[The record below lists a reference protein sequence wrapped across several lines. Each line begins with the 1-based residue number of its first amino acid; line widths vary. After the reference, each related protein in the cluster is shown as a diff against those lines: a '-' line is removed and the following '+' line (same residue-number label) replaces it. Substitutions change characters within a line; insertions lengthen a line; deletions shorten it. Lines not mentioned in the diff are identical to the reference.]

1 MIPLDRVGLQTAERL
16 IDFGGKSAAAQ
27 AFAKDQ
33 LEGAVALHN
42 MLADK
47 GFAYLADE
55 VGMGKTYIALGVVSL
70 LRHFHPGL
78 RVLYVVPRSNIQ
90 EKWRKE
96 ARNFVAN
103 NWRVPDLRVKS
114 LQNSP
119 VVDLVSCDSL
129 AHLVTEVHAN
139 AHRDFVLRMSSFSLA
154 LRKDNTGWKNK
165 RRELRR
171 LLPWLP
177 HGQFDL
183 RDKDRFKET
192 YARAINAALPQ
203 FDLLVVDE
211 AHNLRHGYAGGS
223 ARNRLLALALGREDP
238 DVPYFRGGGPRVD
251 RVLTLS
257 ATPLEGDYREL
268 WNQLELLGKG
278 ALAPEL
284 IDGESRRGAQQER
297 TRSFMVRRLTGL
309 QLGDKRF
316 TKNMYRREWRRG
328 GVDEHG
334 ASLRTADDRERLV
347 VALVQK
353 KVSDVLADLG
363 RQSGR
368 TFGRRFQMGML
379 ASFESFLETAKLV
392 SDDDDPKF
400 DQADQTADELERD
413 GVDAVSIAHLAQ
425 SYRERFQEALP
436 HPKMNAV
443 AQSLATALRR
453 GEKTLVFVRR
463 VASVRELADKVAQSY
478 DDWLVS
484 RLVADVEPAVQAE
497 IERQF
502 LRYRRASSTGAVDVD
517 EDEQEVVADPEGD
530 GTPPDAGGNDSFF
543 AWFFRGERKLKVASG
558 GWFRRRRLT
567 DEKEALSIVL
577 DENYVDW
584 LGGEELAS
592 LTGLASR
599 LGVDSARLEADLRV
613 QAHAIFRSGSRQKR
627 FPRRRVFRAYQEAAI
642 RRLAAVDDDLGRLAR
657 ILAGELGWN
666 GAVAEDLEAPSDF
679 PGAADVLGL
688 PTAFSVLRRHPLGA
702 GVMRID
708 ETDPQTARPAAFVE
722 VLRQHEVLRELLSA
736 SMSLGH
742 PFVELWRVYVRL
754 RGTLSR
760 TGVDEPTVKDLA
772 TAYFD
777 ALQLEPEET
786 LGARQELAALVE
798 HFALLLDVNFP
809 DARDK
814 PLPEV
819 PKYLQSTLSA
829 QSPVGG
835 MSGRINASMVKQ
847 FRMPGYPYVLITTD
861 VLQEG
866 EDLHTFAARVMHYGI
881 SWTPSAMEQRTGRVD
896 RIGSLTHRRLSAGG
910 RPDADKFLQVQFP
923 YLDSTVEF
931 VQVREIFKRMDEF
944 VALLHRGLGAE
955 EAHQSAVNLASAIH
969 EQTPIKLPSSEALDS
984 PFDVDPSLL
993 LSEEDPH
1000 LAVPTSETD
1009 RYTAHLDQMLTELEG
1024 RIQIQWAQEPHRA
1037 GRLATA
1043 WVLPRRVVKAGAVP
1057 AQARRQPFAVRLR
1070 SDGGGLVLLQF
1081 ISPVGVVPIKDEGTI
1096 EAVFRL
1102 QARLPAA
1109 KICAVVDSKR
1119 DTYNLTAEVETPFH
1133 PDTLDLDEAVSAL
1146 ERCVVAADLVERE
1159 ILQTDA
1165 PLSVFAS
1172 DLRKELSRG

>member
-1 MIPLDRVGLQTAERL
+1 MIPLERLGLQTAGQL

-42 MLADK
+42 MLADE

-55 VGMGKTYIALGVVSL
+55 VGMGKTYIALGVISL
-70 LRHFHPGL
+70 MRHFHPGL
-78 RVLYVVPRSNIQ
+78 RVLYVVPRLNIQ

-103 NWRVPDLRVKS
+103 NWRLPDLRVKS

-119 VVDLVSCDSL
+119 VVDLVVCDSL

-154 LRKDNTGWKNK
+154 LRKDNAGWKTK

-171 LLPWLP
+171 LMPWLP
-177 HGQFDL
+177 HAQFDL
-183 RDKDRFKET
+183 RDKERFKET

-211 AHNLRHGYAGGS
+211 AHNLRHGYEHGS
-223 ARNRLLALALGREDP
+223 TRNRLLALALGREDP
-238 DVPYFRGGGPRVD
+238 EVPYFPGGGPRVD

-257 ATPLEGDYREL
+257 ATPLETDYKEL

-278 ALAPEL
+278 AIAPEL
-284 IDGESRRGAQQER
+284 ADQESLRDAQQHSA
-297 TRSFMVRRLTGL
+297 RSFMVRRLTGL
-309 QLGDKRF
+309 QLGEQRF

-334 ASLRTADDRERLV
+334 SSLRTADDRERLV

-353 KVSDVLADLG
+353 KVSDVLAALG

-368 TFGRRFQMGML
+368 SFGRRFQMGML
-379 ASFESFLETAKLV
+379 ASFESFLETAKLANE
-392 SDDDDPKF
+392 DDDPTF
-400 DQADQTADELERD
+400 DHAEQTDDDLERE
-413 GVDAVSIAHLAQ
+413 GVDAVSITHLAR

-443 AQSLATALRR
+443 AQSLAAAMRR

-463 VASVRELADKVAQSY
+463 VASVRELADKVTQSY
-478 DDWLVS
+478 DDWLLS
-484 RLVADVEPAVQAE
+484 QLVHEAELGLRAE

-502 LRYRRASSTGAVDVD
+502 TRYRHATSTGTVET
-517 EDEQEVVADPEGD
+517 EDEEVVGAPEVEGVPRD
-530 GTPPDAGGNDSFF
+530 QGGSDSFF
-543 AWFFRGERKLKVASG
+543 AWFFRGARKLGVASG
-558 GWFRRRRLT
+558 AWFRRRRLT
-567 DEKEALSIVL
+567 DEKEALSLFL
-577 DENYVDW
+577 DENYLDW

-592 LTGLASR
+592 LAGLASC
-599 LGVDSARLEADLRV
+599 LGLEPGEVGAELRTLAYAV
-613 QAHAIFRSGSRQKR
+613 FRSGSRQKR
-627 FPRRRVFRAYQEAAI
+627 FPRRRVFRAYQEAAV
-642 RRLAAVDDDLGRLAR
+642 RRLAGTNGELGRCAR
-657 ILAGELGWN
+657 ILAAELGWSS
-666 GAVAEDLEAPSDF
+666 AVAANDDVPAEF
-679 PGAADVLGL
+679 PEPVEILGL
-688 PTAFSVLRRHPLGA
+688 PTAFSQLRRHPLGS
-702 GVMRID
+702 GSVKL
-708 ETDPQTARPAAFVE
+708 DPEDPRTTAPHLFAELVR
-722 VLRQHEVLRELLSA
+722 RHEVLRELLSA
-736 SMSLGH
+736 AMSLGH

-760 TGVDEPTVKDLA
+760 GGVTEPSVAELA

-777 ALQLEPEET
+777 ALTAEPEES
-786 LGARQELAALVE
+786 LGARAELEATVE
-798 HFALLLDVNFP
+798 HFALILDVNFP

-819 PKYLQSTLSA
+819 AKYLQSTLSA
-829 QSPVGG
+829 QTPVGG
-835 MSGRINASMVKQ
+835 MSGRINASMVRQ

-866 EDLHTFAARVMHYGI
+866 EDLHTFAARVVHYGI

-896 RIGSLTHRRLSAGG
+896 RIGSLTHRRLSAEG
-910 RPDADKFLQVQFP
+910 RPDPERFLQVQFP
-923 YLDSTVEF
+923 YLDSSVEF

-969 EQTPIKLPSSEALDS
+969 EQTPIKLPSTQALDS
-984 PFDVDPSLL
+984 PFDVDSSLL
-993 LSEEDPH
+993 LSDHEPC
-1000 LAVPTSETD
+1000 LALSVSQLE
-1009 RYTAHLDQMLTELEG
+1009 RYAEHLDETLSTLEQQV
-1024 RIQIQWAQEPHRA
+1024 RIEWAEEPHRG
-1037 GRLATA
+1037 GRMATA
-1043 WVLPRRVVKAGAVP
+1043 WVRGRSVVRAGEAAP
-1057 AQARRQPFAVRLR
+1057 DARRQPFAVRLR
-1070 SDGGGLVLLQF
+1070 SDGAGLALLQF
-1081 ISPVGVVPIKDEGTI
+1081 VSPIGQVSMDDEDEI
-1096 EAVFRL
+1096 RRVFRL
-1102 QARLPAA
+1102 QTRLPTA
-1109 KICAVVDSKR
+1109 KICAVVDDKR
-1119 DTYNLTAEVETPFH
+1119 ASYNLTAEVETPFH
-1133 PDTLDLDEAVSAL
+1133 PDALQIDEAVSAL

-1159 ILQTDA
+1159 VLQTDR
-1165 PLSVFAS
+1165 PLSVFAN
-1172 DLRKELSRG
+1172 DLRKEFSRG